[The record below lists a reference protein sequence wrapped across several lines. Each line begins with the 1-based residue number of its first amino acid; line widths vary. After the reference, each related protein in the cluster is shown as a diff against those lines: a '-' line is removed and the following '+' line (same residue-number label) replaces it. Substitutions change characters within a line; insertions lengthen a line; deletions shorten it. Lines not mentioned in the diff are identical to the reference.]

1 VSRESTPADVSSQMR
16 AAIEHDLQLS
26 SALVDPE
33 LGTGMRQMI
42 GYHFGWGESV
52 QPSRGK
58 RLRPLLHLL
67 SCAAAGGE
75 WRIALPTA
83 SCIELIHNFTL
94 IHDDIE
100 DNSRLRRGRKTVW
113 DVYGVP
119 QAINTGDAMLIL
131 AQLSLQRL
139 GTAGVDSAT
148 ILAIH
153 GIIDR
158 ACLDLT
164 LGQHLDLAFESLPA
178 IDRPTYLR
186 MIEGKTAALLAAA
199 THSGAMI
206 AHAQTA
212 ACESFRL
219 FGRHLGMAFQIQ
231 DDILGIWGAP
241 EITGKPAGDDLISR
255 KKSLPTV
262 FGLLHSDEFE
272 QLWKQ
277 ADSGPPQLEAMKD
290 ALHACGA
297 RMHAEQLAQEHTTAA
312 ISALELACQE
322 SLARDELEQ
331 LARQLVGR
339 QK

>member
-1 VSRESTPADVSSQMR
+1 VKDASIPPDLTTQMR
-16 AAIEHDLQLS
+16 PAIEQDLQLS
-26 SALVDPE
+26 ITMIDPE
-33 LGTGMRQMI
+33 IGAGMRQMI
-42 GYHFGWGESV
+42 SYHFGWGDSAD
-52 QPSRGK
+52 PSRGK

-75 WRIALPTA
+75 WSIALPTA

-100 DNSRLRRGRKTVW
+100 DNSQLRRGRQTVW
-113 DVYGVP
+113 HVYGVP

-131 AQLSLQRL
+131 AQLSHQRL
-139 GTAGVDSAT
+139 AASGVDPAT
-148 ILAIH
+148 VLAVH

-164 LGQHLDLAFESLPA
+164 LGQFLDLAFES
-178 IDRPTYLR
+178 RPMVDQPSYLR

-199 THSGAMI
+199 TQSGAII
-206 AHAQTA
+206 ARAESTI
-212 ACESFRL
+212 CESFRL
-219 FGRHLGMAFQIQ
+219 FGRHLGLAFQIQ
-231 DDILGIWGAP
+231 DDILGIWGTP

-262 FGLLHSDEFE
+262 FGLSHSNDFE

-277 ADSGPPQLEAMKD
+277 AGSGDPQLQAMKD
-290 ALHACGA
+290 TLQACGA
-297 RMHAEQLAQEHTTAA
+297 RTHAERLAQEHIMAA
-312 ISALELACQE
+312 IATLEGACPSSSA
-322 SLARDELEQ
+322 RHELEQ
-331 LARQLVGR
+331 LALRLVGR